1 MTQQSTADQQASGEF
16 LTTEQLAELL
26 QVPTQTVRAWRHG
39 GTGPKGVRLGRHVR
53 YRRADVDRWIDANER
68 AQRPRAV

>member
-1 MTQQSTADQQASGEF
+1 MNTPASTPADSGIDF
-16 LTTEQLAELL
+16 LTTEQLSDYL
-26 QVPTQTVRAWRHG
+26 QVPAATVRMWRHN

-53 YRRADVDRWIDANER
+53 YRRSDVDAWVDANER

>member
-1 MTQQSTADQQASGEF
+1 MTHPTVAPSDEF

-26 QVPTQTVRAWRHG
+26 QVPVQTCRAWRHY

-53 YRRADVDRWIDANER
+53 YRRTDVDRWIEDKER

>member
-1 MTQQSTADQQASGEF
+1 MTTDTTTPAAPADF
-16 LTTEQLAELL
+16 FTTDELAAYLK
-26 QVPTQTVRAWRHG
+26 VPAPTVRMWRHN

-53 YRRADVDRWIDANER
+53 YRRSDVDRWIDANER

>member
-1 MTQQSTADQQASGEF
+1 MPNQSTAHPTSEF

-26 QVPTQTVRAWRHG
+26 QVPTQTVRAWRHY

-53 YRRADVDRWIDANER
+53 YRRADVDRWIEANER
-68 AQRPRAV
+68 AQRARAV

>member
-1 MTQQSTADQQASGEF
+1 MTNPTTAPAGEF

-26 QVPTQTVRAWRHG
+26 QVPAQTVRAWRHY

-53 YRRADVDRWIDANER
+53 YRRADVDRWVDQNER